1 MCREKNYRWKSFV
14 NIDTKIPS
22 DILANRLQ
30 PYSKKMISH
39 DEMEC
44 IPRMQE
50 WFDIRKLI

>member
-1 MCREKNYRWKSFV
+1 M

-30 PYSKKMISH
+30 SYSKKMISH